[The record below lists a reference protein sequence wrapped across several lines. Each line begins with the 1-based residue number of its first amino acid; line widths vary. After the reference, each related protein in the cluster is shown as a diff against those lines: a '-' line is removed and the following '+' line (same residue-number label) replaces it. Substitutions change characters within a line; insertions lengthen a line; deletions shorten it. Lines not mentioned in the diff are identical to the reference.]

1 MTATRQSAGD
11 GSRPGQMPDPMDR
24 LRFPADPWRLTE
36 AFYDS
41 SDLGVTEALFA
52 VANGYLGMRGNVEE
66 GHDSH
71 SHGTFING
79 FHETWPISSI
89 TINVSLPATRRKGSS
104 TGTDASVSV

>member
-1 MTATRQSAGD
+1 
-11 GSRPGQMPDPMDR
+11 MDR

-41 SDLGVTEALFA
+41 SDLGVTETLFA

-79 FHETWPISSI
+79 FHET
-89 TINVSLPATRRKGSS
+89 
-104 TGTDASVSV
+104 